1 MRPSLLHHTR
11 FFVTASSLAQLPE
24 AGLPDGDWQSGTL
37 PEIAFV
43 GRSNA
48 GKSTAINI
56 LCNQKRLAF
65 SSKTPGRTQHLN
77 FFAVSDRERR
87 YGYLVDLP
95 GYGYAAADKATRASW
110 DQLLGQYLRQRQA
123 LRGVVLI
130 MDARRPLTDLDLQL
144 LDWVEPSGRP
154 VHALLTKADKLN
166 RSEMAQTLAVV
177 RRGFEGSVH
186 SVQLF
191 SALNRAGLEQADDKL
206 LEWLGV
212 AQKKNP
218 GESVTGV

>member
-1 MRPSLLHHTR
+1 MRPSLLHHSQ
-11 FFVTASSLAQLPE
+11 FFITASSLTQL
-24 AGLPDGDWQSGTL
+24 AGVGLPDGDWQAGTL

-77 FFAVSDRERR
+77 FFAVSDRDRR

-95 GYGYAAADKATRASW
+95 GYGYAAADKATRATW
-110 DQLLGQYLRQRQA
+110 DQLLGEYLRQRQA

-144 LDWVEPSGRP
+144 LDWLEPTGCP

-166 RSEMAQTLAVV
+166 RSDMAQALRSVSHA
-177 RRGFEGSVH
+177 FEGSPH
-186 SVQLF
+186 TVQLF
-191 SALNRAGLEQADDKL
+191 SALSRAGLEQADDKL

-212 AQKKNP
+212 TEKKNP
-218 GESVTGV
+218 DETITGV

>member
-1 MRPSLLHHTR
+1 MLPTLLHHTH
-11 FFVTASSLAQLPE
+11 FFITVSSLAQLQN
-24 AGLPDGDWQSGTL
+24 AGLPDGDWRTGTL

-48 GKSTAINI
+48 GKSTAINLI
-56 LCNQKRLAF
+56 CNQKRLAF

-77 FFAVSDRERR
+77 FFSVADRERR

-95 GYGYAAADKATRASW
+95 GYGYAAADKVTRATW
-110 DQLLGQYLRQRQA
+110 DQLLGQYLRQRRA

-144 LDWVEPSGRP
+144 LEWLEPSGCP

-166 RSEMAQTLAVV
+166 RSEMMQSLQQV
-177 RRGFEGSVH
+177 RQAFDGSAH
-186 SVQLF
+186 TVQLF
-191 SALNRAGLEQADDKL
+191 SALKRIGLDEAGEKL
-206 LEWLGV
+206 LDWLGV
-212 AQKKNP
+212 PKKNP
-218 GESVTGV
+218 DETIIGA